1 MKYAVTSGN
10 FLKVARKYHV
20 NESDIIQSLS
30 MLEKEIGFKL
40 IECLS
45 DSKVVLTFVGTRIIS
60 FVKEVVKKY
69 EELSEKIKE
78 IKR

>member
-20 NESDIIQSLS
+20 SESDIIQSLS
-30 MLEKEIGFKL
+30 MLENEIGFKL
-40 IECLS
+40 IECSS
-45 DSKVVLTFVGTRIIS
+45 DTKVVLTFIGTRIIS
-60 FVKEVVKKY
+60 FVKEVVKEY
-69 EELSEKIKE
+69 EELGEKIKE